1 MANVLNFLVKE
12 KPNLSNLL
20 ENRLDN
26 HNSSSGN
33 INSNDSQYFFVYDN
47 QNERMNADL
56 NSGEEN
62 CHTIS
67 YENRQN
73 IEEEQHEENSKLE
86 KDNLKDLNISKI
98 DEKNESDD
106 DDKIEDFDFLH
117 LNPDSPKDKN
127 SIDEER
133 DASNIQNLQIKEN
146 LSNIT
151 KEKKKS
157 KKKNKSKKKDNK
169 RKHLGDYRSRC
180 RTAIMKSYMKLI
192 NELSK
197 KHIYMPDYKQFS
209 RNISKEKVKK
219 ELDLPMK
226 DILSKYNTK
235 NNFEELKVENEDI
248 ELFKLLNMKY
258 REVIEKF
265 YDSEEF
271 KDFKEDKNNKTAD
284 EDFKNKYG
292 YSLFENNAFIRYF
305 EEKKQIKEITRFLGK
320 KRN

>member
-33 INSNDSQYFFVYDN
+33 INSNDSQYFFIYDN

-86 KDNLKDLNISKI
+86 KDNLIDLNISKI

-106 DDKIEDFDFLH
+106 EDKIEDFNFLH

-133 DASNIQNLQIKEN
+133 DASNIQNAQMNES
-146 LSNIT
+146 LSNII
-151 KEKKKS
+151 KDKKKF
-157 KKKNKSKKKDNK
+157 KKKNKSNKKDNE

-271 KDFKEDKNNKTAD
+271 KDFKKDKNNKTAD

-305 EEKKQIKEITRFLGK
+305 EEKK
-320 KRN
+320 